1 MHCCMLLPALFSSPS
16 STGACPISSLHT
28 CVSVFG
34 TSKIGEMLRLCYMRG
49 MPKPPPSS
57 IYKLYCAKQLKAGL
71 KMADVAI
78 MWKTKVTEAEK
89 ESLRSELEAANL
101 QFKASIQSWAIS
113 KHLPASDSYKDVAE
127 AYCSANN
134 LIPKHCDSTE
144 DAPSSQKKRTKP
156 RLPDYKT

>member
-1 MHCCMLLPALFSSPS
+1 MFRDLAQLRASFISAWSIRSNWRSSS
-16 STGACPISSLHT
+16 STNQMMLSRDPCACPISSLHT

-89 ESLRSELEAANL
+89 EVSSSPSPHMHNLHFWIPFLVLLSELDAHL
-101 QFKASIQSWAIS
+101 YTVRSITT
-113 KHLPASDSYKDVAE
+113 D
-127 AYCSANN
+127 
-134 LIPKHCDSTE
+134 
-144 DAPSSQKKRTKP
+144 
-156 RLPDYKT
+156 